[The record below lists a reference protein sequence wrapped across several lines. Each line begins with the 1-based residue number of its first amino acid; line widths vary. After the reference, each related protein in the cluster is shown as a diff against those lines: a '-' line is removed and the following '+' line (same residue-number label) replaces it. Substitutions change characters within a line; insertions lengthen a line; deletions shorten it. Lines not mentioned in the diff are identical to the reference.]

1 MTPFFVC
8 RHPFQGSENIQEGF
22 IISSTASPRIY
33 GQEDHQI
40 SPRSIS
46 PSALT
51 VLRRLHENGKRACL
65 VGGAVRDLLLGR
77 APKDFDIAT
86 DALPEEVNDLFRGCR
101 LIGRRFRLAHVRVGR
116 EILEVATFRAP
127 HDEAESGHEAA
138 TEETGR
144 ILRDNVFGS
153 IEQDV
158 WRRDFTVNS
167 LYYDFADAS
176 VIDYTGGV
184 EDVRKGVLTMIGD
197 AETRYREDPV
207 RMLRAVR
214 FAAKLGFSIDA
225 ASEAAIHKLHPML
238 EDASPARLFEEFLKL
253 MHSGHSVA
261 CFELLRKFDLFGHLF
276 PASDHFL
283 DGGEGEVLERFMLT
297 ALENTDRRVKEGLP
311 VTPAF
316 LISVFLWG
324 PVQHKKQQLID
335 TGVAPAIAMQRA
347 AQQVFA
353 QQIRHVAV
361 PRRFSTMVKEI
372 WDLQA
377 RFGRTRGKR
386 VQRLAQHKRFRAA
399 YDFLCLRA
407 KTWSDQTLVD
417 QCRWWTDYQETDA
430 YKAIRERS
438 APKKR
443 SRRPPRKRRSRQ
455 HA

>member
-1 MTPFFVC
+1 M
-8 RHPFQGSENIQEGF
+8 
-22 IISSTASPRIY
+22 
-33 GQEDHQI
+33 
-40 SPRSIS
+40 
-46 PSALT
+46 
-51 VLRRLHENGKRACL
+51 
-65 VGGAVRDLLLGR
+65 RDLLLGR

-86 DALPEEVNDLFRGCR
+86 DALPEEVSALFRSCR
-101 LIGRRFRLAHVRVGR
+101 LIGRRFRLAHVRIGR

-127 HDEAESGHEAA
+127 HEEAEAHHEAV

-153 IEQDV
+153 IDQDV

-176 VIDYTGGV
+176 IIDYTGGV
-184 EDVRKGVLTMIGD
+184 EDLRRGRLSMIGD

-214 FAAKLGFSIDA
+214 FAAKLGFSIDED
-225 ASEAAIHKLHPML
+225 SQAAIHKLHAML

-261 CFELLRKFDLFGHLF
+261 CFELLRRFELFGHLF
-276 PASDHFL
+276 PLSERFL
-283 DGGEGEVLERFMLT
+283 HGDDGEVLERFMLT
-297 ALENTDRRVKEGLP
+297 ALENTDRRIAEDLP

-324 PVQHKKQQLID
+324 PVQHEKQQLID

-347 AQQVFA
+347 SQQVFA

-407 KTWSDQTLVD
+407 KTWGDPTLAE
-417 QCRWWTDYQETDA
+417 QCQWWTDYQETEA
-430 YKAIRERS
+430 YKAIRENA
-438 APKKR
+438 APKR
-443 SRRPPRKRRSRQ
+443 HSRRPPRKRRRRQ
-455 HA
+455 RA